1 MRRPET
7 SPSSRRASVWTV
19 LELGNK
25 ERSTKAGQ
33 LKVKEL
39 RGTTRVLKSYIVLT
53 GRSFVVE
60 KPRYLRKGWGGG
72 EIWQEWSSRTHF
84 IWRWEWYPNHKCAL
98 LLEISKCFCLGASL
112 RHLVSTCLQSV
123 HLVKQ
128 RGFQQCMSPTV
139 SAIYSLDSSLPE
151 DVLMRDETP
160 LCSHSL
166 MGSSKTT
173 SGSFFSR
180 LPLHLY
186 QKTLPSGHF
195 VATSLNSLGGL

>member
-39 RGTTRVLKSYIVLT
+39 RDTTRVLKSYIVLT

-72 EIWQEWSSRTHF
+72 EYDKNDLVERTSF
-84 IWRWEWYPNHKCAL
+84 
-98 LLEISKCFCLGASL
+98 
-112 RHLVSTCLQSV
+112 
-123 HLVKQ
+123 
-128 RGFQQCMSPTV
+128 
-139 SAIYSLDSSLPE
+139 E
-151 DVLMRDETP
+151 DGNGTLTTNVL
-160 LCSHSL
+160 
-166 MGSSKTT
+166 
-173 SGSFFSR
+173 F
-180 LPLHLY
+180 Y
-186 QKTLPSGHF
+186 
-195 VATSLNSLGGL
+195 